1 MTQPDVT
8 AGYPEPVKEAARQ
21 ALTTMDPYESP
32 VVQSFPLPVRAWD
45 QPAIARNVKCAVE
58 SIQPRQQHHFGV
70 MIGTAKGRA
79 AMARVV
85 TLVSELVKACCS
97 VVGVRTGTEEPRHS
111 VEQVTHGLEIRRYG
125 PRIAAETTISA
136 DEEAARNAGFRRL
149 AGYIFGANQGRA
161 KIAMTAPVTQQPG
174 KGSGGEKIAMT
185 APVAQANGPGG
196 AWVIR
201 FFMPAEWTMDM
212 LPTPNDA
219 AVKLVE
225 VPAETV
231 AVLRFTGDRSPKAV
245 AAHTAELLRALE
257 DTDWS
262 PTGTPV
268 AWFYDPP
275 WTIPFLRRNEI
286 AVPVTAQ

>member
-8 AGYPEPVKEAARQ
+8 AGYPEPMKEAARQ

-32 VVQSFPLPVRAWD
+32 VVQSFPLPLRAWV

-58 SIQPRQQHHFGV
+58 SIRPRQQHQFDV

-85 TLVSELVKACCS
+85 TLVSELVKAWCS

-136 DEEAARNAGFRRL
+136 DQEAARNAGFRRL

-161 KIAMTAPVTQQPG
+161 KIAMTAPVTEYDQSMYP
-174 KGSGGEKIAMT
+174 
-185 APVAQANGPGG
+185 APEP
-196 AWVIR
+196 
-201 FFMPAEWTMDM
+201 
-212 LPTPNDA
+212 
-219 AVKLVE
+219 
-225 VPAETV
+225 
-231 AVLRFTGDRSPKAV
+231 
-245 AAHTAELLRALE
+245 
-257 DTDWS
+257 
-262 PTGTPV
+262 
-268 AWFYDPP
+268 
-275 WTIPFLRRNEI
+275 LRRGGQVLCFRFNGIRQLHDSTTLLEK
-286 AVPVTAQ
+286 VSSWVGTRLN